1 MHQTIHKMPL
11 SWFHTGDAD
20 LLLNWEARCCKA
32 ESLIHLFSCLFKL
45 PPSQTSHGSNN
56 GTTYWGSDGSMIPA
70 TASSLENKTIIAAIS
85 GPVSVA
91 ALVTGRNSSILHGEL
106 IGLVMDHILS
116 QSQEGLQNSF
126 QIISTWCASPRI
138 WSRPEVLKLD
148 YSGSLHNP
156 TIAGS

>member
-11 SWFHTGDAD
+11 SWFHNGDAN
-20 LLLNWEARCCKA
+20 LLLDRKARHCNA
-32 ESLIHLFSCLFKL
+32 ESLIRLFSCLSKL

-56 GTTYWGSDGSMIPA
+56 GTTYWGSDGSMVPA

-106 IGLVMDHILS
+106 IGLVMDHVLS
-116 QSQEGLQNSF
+116 QSREGLQKLFSDHLNLV
-126 QIISTWCASPRI
+126 RI
-138 WSRPEVLKLD
+138 TQDLKSARGIEARL
-148 YSGSLHNP
+148 
-156 TIAGS
+156 